1 MSEQHTLKTDL
12 KVYRQP
18 RVIALFFLALSS
30 GFPWVMIG
38 SALSAWLQEAGLSRS
53 VIGYFGAVFAVYSV
67 NFLWSPI
74 VDSIKLPL
82 LHRWLGQ
89 RRSWIV
95 LCQVTIAALCIF
107 ISTLSIAD
115 NLHLVG
121 ITALLI
127 AVSSATQDIAIDA
140 YRIETFSESEGRMQ
154 SAGAAMATSGWWS
167 GYAGLG
173 AIPFL
178 LVDGTTWQWQDAY
191 IVLAALM
198 LALATVTLVLKPA
211 RYTQVKA
218 ETIATLSL
226 VKRVSTVIVEP
237 ISSFFKRNGVKL
249 AMQILLFV
257 FLFKIGEA
265 FLGRMSIVFYKEIGF
280 SNEQIGT
287 YSKLVTWWITII
299 FSLLGGLVTLR
310 IGQFKGL
317 LIAGIAMA
325 GSNLMFAWIANVGP
339 SEHLF
344 LAAVLVDGF
353 TSAWSTVAFVGFIS
367 FLCDRTFTATQYALL
382 ASLSTFGRTT
392 LSAYSGVLVDKLDG
406 NWSLFFVLTSL
417 AILPSLL
424 LLGYLKRSYYAHW
437 GANDR

>member
-1 MSEQHTLKTDL
+1 MTAQHTLKTDL
-12 KVYRQP
+12 NVYRQP

-38 SALSAWLQEAGLSRS
+38 SALSAWLQEEGLSRS
-53 VIGYFGAVFAVYSV
+53 VIGYFGAVFAVYSI
-67 NFLWSPI
+67 NFLWSPL
-74 VDSIKLPL
+74 VDSVKLPVL
-82 LHRWLGQ
+82 NRWLGQ
-89 RRSWIV
+89 RRSWIL
-95 LCQVTIAALCIF
+95 LCQLLIAALCIF
-107 ISTLSIAD
+107 ISTLTIAD

-121 ITALLI
+121 IAALLI
-127 AVSSATQDIAIDA
+127 AISSATQDIAIDA

-154 SAGAAMATSGWWS
+154 SAGAVMATSGWWS

-178 LVDGTTWQWQDAY
+178 LVDGTRWQWQDAY

-198 LALATVTLVLKPA
+198 LSLALVTLFIKPA

-218 ETIATLSL
+218 TTIATLSL
-226 VKRVSTVIVEP
+226 LKRISTVVIEP
-237 ISSFFKRNGVKL
+237 ISSFFSRNGAKL
-249 AMQILLFV
+249 AIQILLFV

-287 YSKLVTWWITII
+287 YSKLVTWWITIF
-299 FSLLGGLVTLR
+299 FSLVGGVVTLR

-339 SEHLF
+339 SENLF

-424 LLGYLKRSYYAHW
+424 LLGYLKRSYQAHW
-437 GANDR
+437 GSNE

>member
-1 MSEQHTLKTDL
+1 
-12 KVYRQP
+12 
-18 RVIALFFLALSS
+18 
-30 GFPWVMIG
+30 
-38 SALSAWLQEAGLSRS
+38 
-53 VIGYFGAVFAVYSV
+53 
-67 NFLWSPI
+67 
-74 VDSIKLPL
+74 
-82 LHRWLGQ
+82 
-89 RRSWIV
+89 
-95 LCQVTIAALCIF
+95 
-107 ISTLSIAD
+107 
-115 NLHLVG
+115 
-121 ITALLI
+121 
-127 AVSSATQDIAIDA
+127 
-140 YRIETFSESEGRMQ
+140 
-154 SAGAAMATSGWWS
+154 MATSGWWS

-178 LVDGTTWQWQDAY
+178 LVDGTRWQWQDAY

-198 LALATVTLVLKPA
+198 LSLALVTLFIKPA

-218 ETIATLSL
+218 TTIATLSL
-226 VKRVSTVIVEP
+226 LKRISTVVIEP
-237 ISSFFKRNGVKL
+237 ISSFFSRNGAKL
-249 AMQILLFV
+249 AIQILLFV

-287 YSKLVTWWITII
+287 YSKLVTWWITIF
-299 FSLLGGLVTLR
+299 FSLVGGVVTLR

-339 SEHLF
+339 SENLF

-424 LLGYLKRSYYAHW
+424 LLGYLKRSYQAHW
-437 GANDR
+437 GSNE